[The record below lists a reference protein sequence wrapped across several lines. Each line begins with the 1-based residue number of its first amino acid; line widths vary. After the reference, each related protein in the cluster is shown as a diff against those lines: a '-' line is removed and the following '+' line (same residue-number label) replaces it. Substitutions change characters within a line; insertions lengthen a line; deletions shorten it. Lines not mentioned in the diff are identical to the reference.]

1 MLLLLLL
8 LLLLETALRV
18 LQLSV
23 ATPLCRRRRCAAA
36 STCLLYHGMK
46 AD

>member
-1 MLLLLLL
+1 MLLL

-23 ATPLCRRRRCAAA
+23 ATPVVNVCRRRRSAAA
-36 STCLLYHGMK
+36 STCLLHHGMK
-46 AD
+46 VG